1 MPRSAKNSKTARI
14 MRLQPLLMNKHFY
27 VVDTVPTTF
36 EDLDGTKVLWDPEGF
51 YDARTKT
58 RQPGG
63 ELVDEFLKGTAKKD
77 IPDALA
83 MILEYEPVRGGH
95 KPYCDYK
102 PWKPRAPRT
111 SLTEQRKQ
119 RYHAEHYQQ
128 SNTDWWDSTLHNHG
142 F

>member
-1 MPRSAKNSKTARI
+1 M
-14 MRLQPLLMNKHFY
+14 
-27 VVDTVPTTF
+27 
-36 EDLDGTKVLWDPEGF
+36 
-51 YDARTKT
+51 
-58 RQPGG
+58 
-63 ELVDEFLKGTAKKD
+63 DEFLKGTAKKD